1 MIPALFCKI
10 KLVKK
15 QSGPGT
21 LQSKREKTETNR
33 KRKMS
38 MTQSADD
45 DEDSKDWWTK
55 YFASVEAM
63 IEVCDPLRPWLYF

>member
-1 MIPALFCKI
+1 M
-10 KLVKK
+10 

-38 MTQSADD
+38 MAQSADD

-63 IEVCDPLRPWLYF
+63 IEVCDP

>member
-1 MIPALFCKI
+1 M
-10 KLVKK
+10 
-15 QSGPGT
+15 GPGT
-21 LQSKREKTETNR
+21 LQSKREKTEMNR

-38 MTQSADD
+38 MTPSTIDD

-63 IEVCDPLRPWLYF
+63 IEVRFSA

>member
-1 MIPALFCKI
+1 M
-10 KLVKK
+10 

-38 MTQSADD
+38 MAHSADD
-45 DEDSKDWWTK
+45 DEASKDWWTK

-63 IEVCDPLRPWLYF
+63 IEVCILPVLHFW